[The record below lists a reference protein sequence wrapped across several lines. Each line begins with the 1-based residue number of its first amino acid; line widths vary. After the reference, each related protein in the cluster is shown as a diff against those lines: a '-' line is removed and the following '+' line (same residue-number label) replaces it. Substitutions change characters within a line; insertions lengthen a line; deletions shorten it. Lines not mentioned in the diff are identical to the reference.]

1 MAYDTQLADRIR
13 DYLSSLT
20 DLQIEEKEMF
30 RGLTF
35 MVNGKMCVSVS
46 GDELMVRFD
55 PALQDQLSDEPGF
68 RSMIMK
74 NRAYKG
80 YGYVDQS
87 VIKTNK
93 KFAYWMNLCLDY
105 NPRAKA
111 SKKR

>member
-1 MAYDTQLADRIR
+1 MAYDTLLADRIR
-13 DYLSSLT
+13 AYLSNVPG
-20 DLQIEEKEMF
+20 LQIEEKEMF

-35 MVNGKMCVSVS
+35 MVNGKMCMSVS

-55 PALQDQLSDEPGF
+55 PDLQDKLADEPGF

-74 NRAYKG
+74 NRSYKG

-93 KFAYWMNLCLDY
+93 KFAYWIDLCLDY